1 MGVTFDREKIPGGF
15 SPFWRGG
22 FKVLPG
28 GFKLKQTF
36 PEGTL
41 LRKSIPL
48 QLDFDNLEAGVVK
61 VAEVLAGGTATKPRV
76 VKGSLL
82 QVGDTVMVL
91 GKTDAST
98 TVKSL
103 DKTNSEYDVIELTAS
118 LGALAEKSF
127 LQESSEYTAA
137 AGENPAVPAAPLYI
151 ADAVIET
158 DVEYSAK
165 GFQTVSAGYEGLILK
180 EVAYPIPSDWLNGYS
195 LKGNPSIKYI
205 RQ

>member
-1 MGVTFDREKIPGGF
+1 MGVTFDKTKIPGGF
-15 SPFWRGG
+15 PVFWRGE

-48 QLDFDNLEAGVVK
+48 QLDFENMEAGVVV
-61 VAEVLAGGTATKPRV
+61 VAKVLAGGTTTAPRV

-82 QVGDTVMVL
+82 QVGTVVAKV
-91 GKTDAST
+91 GKVDLSR
-98 TVKSL
+98 TVSAIDKS
-103 DKTNSEYDVIELTAS
+103 NSEYDVITLN
-118 LGALAEKSF
+118 GALTTLAEGDYI
-127 LQESSEYTAA
+127 QESNEYNSGTQDST
-137 AGENPAVPAAPLYI
+137 PLYT

-180 EVAYPIPSDWLNGYS
+180 EVAYPIPSDWLDGYS

-205 RQ
+205 KQ

>member
-1 MGVTFDREKIPGGF
+1 MGVTFDKTKIPGGF
-15 SPFWRGG
+15 PVFWRGE

-41 LRKSIPL
+41 LKKSTPL
-48 QLDFDNLEAGVVK
+48 QLDFQNMEAGVVK

-76 VKGSLL
+76 VKGTLL

-98 TVKSL
+98 TVKLL
-103 DKTNSEYDVIELTAS
+103 DKSKSAYDVVELSAS
-118 LGALAEKSF
+118 LGSLDEGVF
-127 LQESSEYTAA
+127 IQESTAYVAA
-137 AGENPAVPAAPLYI
+137 AGEVAESPANPLYE
-151 ADAVIET
+151 ADSVIET
-158 DVEYSAK
+158 DVEYSSK

-205 RQ
+205 KQ